1 MYPAIDDYLIGR
13 GLVSERQL
21 RRARELAQLWQGT
34 VPVVLWKLG
43 WIDLNTFAVLLEYSS

>member
-1 MYPAIDDYLIGR
+1 MEEYLIAR

-21 RRARELAQLWQGT
+21 QRAGELAQLWQGT

-43 WIDLNTFAVLLEYSS
+43 WIDLNTFAALLEYSV

>member
-1 MYPAIDDYLIGR
+1 MYPANDDYLIGR

-21 RRARELAQLWQGT
+21 QRAKELAQLWQGT

-43 WIDLNTFAVLLEYSS
+43 WIDLNTFAVLLEYSL

>member
-1 MYPAIDDYLIGR
+1 MYPAMEEYLIAR

-21 RRARELAQLWQGT
+21 QRAGELAQLWQGT

-43 WIDLNTFAVLLEYSS
+43 WIDLNTFAALLEYSV